1 MEEFVMNDMHILLI
15 ALVMYVICM
24 FLSLKFN
31 IKWLFVATSV
41 LWFIPIIL
49 IDNLFIIVFS
59 VIMIIVTFVITFF
72 NERDGD
78 IF

>member
-1 MEEFVMNDMHILLI
+1 MEEFVMNEMHILLV

-24 FLSLKFN
+24 YLSIQFS